1 MDDNGGAAGPLL
13 LGCLLNLLHQ
23 VQEWGGPVWGLLVG
37 PGCEPVMLQ
46 ASLFCPTLS
55 RTQRPTPDTRELFE
69 PTDQPRDGDGRE
81 GGNTQEGGHRE
92 WGLGPLPS
100 IPHHPA
106 APDRDPKPGGQQGL
120 VSSDSTGLHVGS
132 APATPRSSKRGEES
146 LSNSLLSPGHPLTA
160 QLPPKSP
167 GTLPLASV
175 YFPAHL
181 QPQQVF
187 PSPCYPLHHHRLHF
201 GLYHLSTV

>member
-1 MDDNGGAAGPLL
+1 MDDDGGAAGPLL
-13 LGCLLNLLHQ
+13 LGCLLHLLHQ
-23 VQEWGGPVWGLLVG
+23 VQEWGGPVWGLLVR

-46 ASLFCPTLS
+46 ASLFCATLS

-69 PTDQPRDGDGRE
+69 PTDQPRDGDGGKEETHRRE
-81 GGNTQEGGHRE
+81 ATGSGASGLCQLYHITQWHQTETR
-92 WGLGPLPS
+92 S
-100 IPHHPA
+100 
-106 APDRDPKPGGQQGL
+106 Q
-120 VSSDSTGLHVGS
+120 VGS
-132 APATPRSSKRGEES
+132 RGWSAASALVFTWVLPQQLQDHPREVKSPF
-146 LSNSLLSPGHPLTA
+146 SNSLLSPGHPLTA
-160 QLPPKSP
+160 QSPPKSP

-187 PSPCYPLHHHRLHF
+187 PAPCYPLHHHRLHF